1 MPSVMLFRKT
11 LKVPSSRINFDSGGE
26 EEEDIFYYSE
36 KKKTRNKEMET
47 IQPQPQSQQLQQS
60 QQSFWNRLNY
70 LIHPKNSNA
79 LANRLKKQLKKTNQA
94 CSNYPMYSNPMYSNP
109 IDSNPQLQEFIDSV
123 ATFLDNNDQE
133 IRKLNQLIQEL
144 TDGKQFSQKERA
156 QIDKRLAELKQQHQK
171 ATKQLNIARGQTQ
184 KKDKQLQQMRR
195 TKQSVEA
202 RIKTLEDQLKT
213 SSLTTDTQKTKAL
226 QTQLAVSKKKLDQ
239 LSQKLKQPT
248 GGAGGG
254 IGTGGVGGGVGG
266 VAGGVAGGV
275 GIGGAVQQSIGV
287 SVTESKPP
295 QSDLVPISDKSS
307 PLYDKYNPIKT
318 ATVNNKDLFKLRFL
332 AKLTP
337 QDIALLIESKCITDI
352 NDDRLKDLLTNPEKC
367 MLKKKSINTPLSPL
381 SPLSLGAALKGGLA
395 GGITGLKKVK
405 PEARNPQ
412 EIAAATALTEK
423 KKNLKLLLSKY
434 GIENANLYK
443 TIQPMPPNADRYL
456 NVYLEERKESEIDPT
471 TFLDYWI
478 YNKKRLNPQVDENID
493 KESEIRMKPMI
504 LLNLADT
511 VGTYVIYAIIEKN
524 MQDKIQGEIPSSTTQ
539 QQKSVASA
547 RIRKEAESERKR
559 LMLDWKRKI
568 LFDRYRLETD
578 ESNKVNILQH
588 FEKIQ
593 KPELTPSMQEMIDS
607 LHRVMTMWRNVEQ
620 TRRGIQK
627 INREALVDY
636 YTKMLKDSIS
646 MTKQE
651 LNDWQKGIIPNQTQ
665 SKPIIKTVSSPAAEE
680 VTKLLST
687 INQQYIETLKSFLI
701 EFAGLTSLPAII
713 TPSSPIDP
721 NTIDINALTIPEI
734 AKTLKTFSV
743 TPEKSSIL
751 DNINKKIDDILSA
764 ATAPNY
770 SAYDLASIVHS
781 FEELGY
787 PIPILLRTISS
798 QFIRVKTPIPL
809 FNILA
814 DSVLVLYKCIERLIM
829 TEVASRSNITD
840 ISKFSITQS
849 RRLET
854 QWKDF
859 LSELDLFLSRLFYL
873 YYDSMEKA
881 MKTGYMRLMKE
892 WNAVQRGKWET
903 KETLIAKLD
912 EQEGLVSQ
920 YNQCIKKV
928 YETITTLLPE
938 MTKIPETIKTTCNTS
953 SVLTTL
959 QSVKAKIKQK
969 FSKPIKQ
976 TMTSTPNA
984 TNRIVIPRKSPPPSS
999 ALPQTVSSTSSA
1011 LPQAPPSISPQ
1022 TVPSPQ

>member
-1 MPSVMLFRKT
+1 M
-11 LKVPSSRINFDSGGE
+11 
-26 EEEDIFYYSE
+26 
-36 KKKTRNKEMET
+36 
-47 IQPQPQSQQLQQS
+47 
-60 QQSFWNRLNY
+60 
-70 LIHPKNSNA
+70 
-79 LANRLKKQLKKTNQA
+79 ANRLKKQLKKTNQA

-109 IDSNPQLQEFIDSV
+109 IDSNPQLQEFIDLV

-184 KKDKQLQQMRR
+184 KKDKQLQQLRR

-202 RIKTLEDQLKT
+202 RIKILEDQLKT
-213 SSLTTDTQKTKAL
+213 SSLTTDIQKTNAL
-226 QTQLAVSKKKLDQ
+226 QTQLAASKKKLEQ
-239 LSQKLKQPT
+239 LSKKMAQST
-248 GGAGGG
+248 
-254 IGTGGVGGGVGG
+254 GG
-266 VAGGVAGGV
+266 VAGGVAGGSGV
-275 GIGGAVQQSIGV
+275 TGGVAGGAGSVAGSKAGDGIGGIVQQSIGG
-287 SVTESKPP
+287 SVIESKPP

-307 PLYDKYNPIKT
+307 PLYDKYNAIKI

-332 AKLTP
+332 AKLTS
-337 QDIALLIESKCITDI
+337 QDIALLIESKCITDK
-352 NDDRLKDLLTNPEKC
+352 NDDRLKELLTDPSKC
-367 MLKKKSINTPLSPL
+367 MLKKKSVNTPL

-395 GGITGLKKVK
+395 GGITSLKKVK
-405 PEARNPQ
+405 PEARSPQ

-423 KKNLKLLLSKY
+423 KKSLKLLLSKY

-456 NVYLEERKESEIDPT
+456 NVYLEEIKDSDVDPT

-478 YNKKRLNPQVDENID
+478 YNKRRLNPEVDEKID

-504 LLNLADT
+504 LLNLVDT

-524 MQDKIQGEIPSSTTQ
+524 IQDKIQREIQSSTTQ
-539 QQKSVASA
+539 QQKSMASA

-559 LMLDWKRKI
+559 LMLDWNRKI

-578 ESNKVNILQH
+578 ESNKVNILQR
-588 FEKIQ
+588 FERIQ

-607 LHRVMTMWRNVEQ
+607 LHRVMTAWRTIEQ

-636 YTKMLKDSIS
+636 YTKMLNDSTS

-651 LNDWQKGIIPNQTQ
+651 LNDWQKDIIPRQTQ

-687 INQQYIETLKSFLI
+687 INRQYIDTLKLFLT

-721 NTIDINALTIPEI
+721 KTIDINALTIPEI

-743 TPEKSSIL
+743 KPEKSIL
-751 DNINKKIDDILSA
+751 DNINEKIKEILSA
-764 ATAPNY
+764 ATTPNY

-787 PIPILLRTISS
+787 PILIDLRTISS
-798 QFIRVKTPIPL
+798 KIIRGKSAPPL

-814 DSVLVLYKCIERLIM
+814 DSVLVLYKCIEGLIM
-829 TEVASRSNITD
+829 AEVTSRSNITD
-840 ISKFSITQS
+840 INKFSITQS
-849 RRLET
+849 RKLET
-854 QWKDF
+854 QWNYF

-881 MKTGYMRLMKE
+881 MKTDYMRLMKE

-912 EQEGLVSQ
+912 EEEGLVSQ

-938 MTKIPETIKTTCNTS
+938 MTKIPENIKTTCNRD
-953 SVLTTL
+953 SVLLTTL
-959 QSVKAKIKQK
+959 QSVKANIKKK
-969 FSKPIKQ
+969 FNKPIQ

-984 TNRIVIPRKSPPPSS
+984 TNRIVISRKTQPPSS
-999 ALPQTVSSTSSA
+999 ISSPISSSQTVSSTSSA
-1011 LPQAPPSISPQ
+1011 LPQPPSSILSPQ
-1022 TVPSPQ
+1022 TVLSP